1 MEGILLTE
9 KDMFLEGRMLNE
21 DPEAKLVA
29 GDVMKRE
36 PLEGGGLVL
45 CPHREARY

>member
-1 MEGILLTE
+1 MEGILLAE
-9 KDMFLEGRMLNE
+9 KGMSLRGRMFNE

-36 PLEGGGLVL
+36 PLESGGLVL
-45 CPHREARY
+45 CPHRETRY